1 MRQSADESKSG
12 RKITRI
18 QSAQSPTRLRDPPDR
33 TSVTLLR
40 LPSPP
45 PTGFRREL
53 GLLDATVVVAGG
65 IIGVGIF
72 ANPSNVARVLE
83 DPLLMLLAWALGGVV
98 ALLGSVVWAELASR
112 YPEVGG
118 QYVYLQRAYHPVVGF
133 LYGIA
138 LLFIINGG
146 SLAAVSI
153 IFASYVDRSFV
164 PLGPSGVRAGAA
176 AALASL
182 TAINALGVRAGKWTN
197 NLLMGAKVLGM
208 VALLALAFGRGAPP
222 ASRFDASPDVLG
234 RASLHLMLTALVP
247 ILFAYGG
254 WQSCANIAAEIRDP
268 ARSLPRANVLG
279 VIVVVTLYLSL
290 NLAYLWVMTPA
301 QIAASPALA
310 ADMARAVAGDAG
322 ARFVALLIVVSSLGF
337 LAVVILTGAR
347 LVYAMAAD
355 GLFFAPAARLHP
367 RYHTPVFALWFQAAV
382 SLVLLT
388 TNTYDQLLSYVV
400 FADWLF
406 FGLTAGALVIV
417 RRRHPSPGAEIAP
430 VPGHPWTTAI
440 FIAVAVGI
448 VVNSF
453 IAYPIQSL
461 IGSSILAIAA
471 VAFFLTRPSHE
482 IP

>member
-1 MRQSADESKSG
+1 MTE
-12 RKITRI
+12 
-18 QSAQSPTRLRDPPDR
+18 
-33 TSVTLLR
+33 
-40 LPSPP
+40 
-45 PTGFRREL
+45 FRREL
-53 GLLDATVVVAGG
+53 GLFDSVVVVAGG
-65 IIGVGIF
+65 IVGVGIF
-72 ANPSNVARVLE
+72 ANPSNVARVIA
-83 DPLLMLLAWALGGVV
+83 DPVLILVAWALGGAV
-98 ALLGSVVWAELASR
+98 ALIGAFVWAELASR

-153 IFASYVDRSFV
+153 LFASYVDRSFV
-164 PLGPSGVRAGAA
+164 SLGPSGVRAGAA
-176 AALASL
+176 AALVSL
-182 TAINALGVRAGKWTN
+182 TAINAIGVRAGKWTN

-208 VALLALAFGRGAPP
+208 LALLALAFGRGAPP
-222 ASRFDASPDVLG
+222 ASQFDASADVLG
-234 RASLHLMLTALVP
+234 RASVHLLLTALVP

-254 WQSCANIAAEIRDP
+254 WQSCANIAAEIKDP
-268 ARSLPRANVLG
+268 ARNLPRANVLG

-301 QIAASPALA
+301 QIAASPARA
-310 ADMARAVAGDAG
+310 ADMARAVAGTGG

-347 LVYAMAAD
+347 LIYAMAAD
-355 GLFFAPAARLHP
+355 GLFVAPAARLHP
-367 RYHTPVFALWFQAAV
+367 RYHTPVFALWVQACV

-417 RRRHPSPGAEIAP
+417 RARHESPGGDIARA
-430 VPGHPWTTAI
+430 PGHPLTTAL
-440 FIAVAVGI
+440 FIAVAVAI

-453 IAYPIQSL
+453 VVYPTQSL
-461 IGSSILAIAA
+461 IGSAILA
-471 VAFFLTRPSHE
+471 VATIVFFVSGRAKASSTTP
-482 IP
+482 